1 MEDILEKADS
11 INNYFEKTEGIN
23 YFMRESLITFERPE
37 KIDFKGCHVAICPN
51 GGLIAIC
58 KKKSFLDISKGSRLN
73 DHILIMYQNAKQ
85 KFYIPINWEY
95 KKRWIICLEF
105 DEKEKL
111 YGICN
116 DGTVLKMDIVTQRA
130 LIVSSNHKF
139 ERDNIIKAKL
149 FMDGFISLTF
159 NGNFYYTKNIKSP
172 EAVLLLSPECGIKYT
187 NEIDFLCLPP
197 EISSSGKIELFMNNS
212 SGNGVFQIIF
222 KNAKSDYLPDNS
234 AIEICIINENN
245 PEPYSNTINSNKNKG
260 IGKINA
266 IALSPSKKQIAFYNS
281 SINSAY
287 IFPSTFDSQRKK
299 ITFSTDDTLMDTEKE
314 FQDAVLSF
322 KNVTQFIFC
331 GEDALALSGL
341 KYILISGLIENSKTI
356 IYNLGNNEMQ
366 SIFGVD
372 ECYCKCI

>member
-1 MEDILEKADS
+1 MEDILEKTDS

-23 YFMRESLITFERPE
+23 YFMRESLINFERPE
-37 KIDFKGCHVAICPN
+37 KIDFKECHVAICPN
-51 GGLIAIC
+51 GGLVAIC

-73 DHILIMYQNAKQ
+73 DNILVMYQNAKQ
-85 KFYIPINWEY
+85 KFYIHINWEY

-130 LIVSSNHKF
+130 LIVTSNHKF

-172 EAVLLLSPECGIKYT
+172 ETILLLSPECGIKYT
-187 NEIDFLCLPP
+187 NEIDFLCIPP
-197 EISSSGKIELFMNNS
+197 DISNSGKIELFMNNS
-212 SGNGVFQIIF
+212 SINGVFQIIF
-222 KNAKSDYLPDNS
+222 KNVKCDYLPDNS

-245 PEPYSNTINSNKNKG
+245 PEPYSSTINNNKNKG
-260 IGKINA
+260 IGKIDA
-266 IALSPSKKQIAFYNS
+266 IALSPNKKQIAFYNS

-287 IFPSTFDSQRKK
+287 VMLGMPYISRPP
-299 ITFSTDDTLMDTEKE
+299 I
-314 FQDAVLSF
+314 LS
-322 KNVTQFIFC
+322 
-331 GEDALALSGL
+331 LRS
-341 KYILISGLIENSKTI
+341 
-356 IYNLGNNEMQ
+356 
-366 SIFGVD
+366 
-372 ECYCKCI
+372 